1 MYIYATLLNLL
12 TPKTKEDCSMGIFGA
27 KKEITPDTML
37 QRKPGML
44 FNEIDGEV
52 VMLSIE
58 NSEYYGMDKVGS
70 RIWQL
75 LENPMP
81 FKELVNRLM
90 DEYEV
95 TEEKCRQETLD
106 FVKKMTEKKLLN
118 YGVIGEKN
126 EDFLLHKEILGDTDY

>member
-1 MYIYATLLNLL
+1 
-12 TPKTKEDCSMGIFGA
+12 MGIFGP
-27 KKEITPDTML
+27 KKEITPDTKL
-37 QRKPGML
+37 QRKPGIL

-75 LENPMP
+75 LENPLS
-81 FKELVNRLM
+81 FNELVTILM

-95 TEEKCRQETLD
+95 TEEKCCQETKNFLN
-106 FVKKMTEKKLLN
+106 KITEKKLLI
-118 YGVIGEKN
+118 VE
-126 EDFLLHKEILGDTDY
+126 

>member
-1 MYIYATLLNLL
+1 
-12 TPKTKEDCSMGIFGA
+12 MGIFSS
-27 KKEITPDTML
+27 KKEITPDTVL
-37 QRKPGML
+37 HRKPGML

-81 FKELVNRLM
+81 FKDLVARLM
-90 DEYEV
+90 EEYEV

-118 YGVIGEKN
+118 L
-126 EDFLLHKEILGDTDY
+126 D

>member
-1 MYIYATLLNLL
+1 
-12 TPKTKEDCSMGIFGA
+12 MGFFGP
-27 KKEITPDTML
+27 KKEIGPETLL

-75 LENPMP
+75 LEKPMT
-81 FKELVNRLM
+81 FKELVTILM

-95 TEEKCRQETLD
+95 AEEQCRVDTLG
-106 FVKKMTEKKLLN
+106 FVKKMTDKKLLI
-118 YGVIGEKN
+118 VE
-126 EDFLLHKEILGDTDY
+126 

>member
-1 MYIYATLLNLL
+1 
-12 TPKTKEDCSMGIFGA
+12 MGIFGS

-70 RIWQL
+70 RIWRL
-75 LENPMP
+75 LEKPTT
-81 FKELVNRLM
+81 FKILVNKLM
-90 DEYEV
+90 DEYMVSREQ
-95 TEEKCRQETLD
+95 CMIDTLG
-106 FVKKMTEKKLLN
+106 FINKMAEKK
-118 YGVIGEKN
+118 
-126 EDFLLHKEILGDTDY
+126 ILIII

>member
-1 MYIYATLLNLL
+1 LYIYATLLNLL
-12 TPKTKEDCSMGIFGA
+12 TPKTKEDYQMGIFGP
-27 KKEITPDTML
+27 KKEITPDTLL

-75 LENPMP
+75 LESPLQL
-81 FKELVNRLM
+81 KELINKLM
-90 DEYEV
+90 DEFDV
-95 TEEKCRQETLD
+95 AEEKCRKETLD

-118 YGVIGEKN
+118 LE
-126 EDFLLHKEILGDTDY
+126 

>member
-1 MYIYATLLNLL
+1 
-12 TPKTKEDCSMGIFGA
+12 MGIFGP
-27 KKEITPDTML
+27 KKEIGPDTKL
-37 QRKPGML
+37 QRKPGTL

-75 LENPMP
+75 LEKPML
-81 FKELVNRLM
+81 FKELVTKLM

-95 TEEKCRQETLD
+95 TEEQCRLDTLG
-106 FVKKMTEKKLLN
+106 FVRKMTDKKLLI
-118 YGVIGEKN
+118 VE
-126 EDFLLHKEILGDTDY
+126 

>member
-1 MYIYATLLNLL
+1 
-12 TPKTKEDCSMGIFGA
+12 MGIFSP
-27 KKEITPDTML
+27 KKEVGPDTML

-75 LENPMP
+75 LENPMR
-81 FKELVNRLM
+81 FNELVSCLM
-90 DEYEV
+90 EEYDV
-95 TEEKCRQETLD
+95 TEEQCHQETLD
-106 FVKKMTEKKLLN
+106 FIKKMTEKKMLDLA
-118 YGVIGEKN
+118 
-126 EDFLLHKEILGDTDY
+126 

>member
-1 MYIYATLLNLL
+1 
-12 TPKTKEDCSMGIFGA
+12 MGFFGP
-27 KKEITPDTML
+27 KKEIGPETLL

-75 LENPMP
+75 LEKPML
-81 FKELVNRLM
+81 FKELVTKLM

-95 TEEKCRQETLD
+95 TEEQCRMDTLG
-106 FVKKMTEKKLLN
+106 FVKKMTDKKLLI
-118 YGVIGEKN
+118 VE
-126 EDFLLHKEILGDTDY
+126 

>member
-1 MYIYATLLNLL
+1 
-12 TPKTKEDCSMGIFGA
+12 MGLFTA
-27 KKEITPDTML
+27 NKEIGPDTLL
-37 QRKPGML
+37 QRKPGLL

-75 LENPMP
+75 IETPMR
-81 FKELVNRLM
+81 FRELVAKLM

-95 TEEKCRQETLD
+95 SEEQCTIDTLA
-106 FVKKMTEKKLLN
+106 FLKKITDKKLIHLTP
-118 YGVIGEKN
+118 GPSPRGE
-126 EDFLLHKEILGDTDY
+126 GSVG